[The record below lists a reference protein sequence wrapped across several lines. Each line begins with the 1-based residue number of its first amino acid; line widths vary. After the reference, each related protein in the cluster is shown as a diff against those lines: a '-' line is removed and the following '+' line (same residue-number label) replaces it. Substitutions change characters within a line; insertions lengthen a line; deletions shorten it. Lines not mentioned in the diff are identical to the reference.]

1 MKPTPANL
9 QKLEELV
16 RALSYTVR
24 YEKGNFQS
32 GYCMVESRKMIV
44 VNKFFDTAGRFS
56 TLLDI
61 LATLPIHPD
70 QLPDKSREFYHLL
83 HRNSLIPS
91 PELG

>member
-61 LATLPIHPD
+61 LASLPIQPD
-70 QLPDKSREFYHLL
+70 QLPDKSREFYQLL